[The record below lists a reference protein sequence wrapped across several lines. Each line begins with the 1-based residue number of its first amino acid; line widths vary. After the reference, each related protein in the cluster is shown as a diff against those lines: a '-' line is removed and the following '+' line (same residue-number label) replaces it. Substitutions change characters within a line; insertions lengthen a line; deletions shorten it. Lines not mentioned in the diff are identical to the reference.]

1 LTECL
6 KAIRVAGQTA
16 MMKAVRVN
24 ESDVCGFVTR
34 IARPEDEV
42 WVETTVVEKTDTHLW
57 QVT

>member
-1 LTECL
+1 
-6 KAIRVAGQTA
+6 